1 MLQSMLLYLWLP
13 FDSTSKPREGRQ
25 YKRGDI
31 LYLWEKEAGEQ
42 RHSAWNLLVMEGR
55 RIYLR
60 ILNIVFIDLF
70 YFVIGATRKVFFYTV
85 IQLLD
90 CFSSAG
96 VRKNKNAQWM
106 DVWITGRRSA
116 QEPQQQPS
124 VWKIPNKGSKNG
136 GKWRAGNGNN

>member
-1 MLQSMLLYLWLP
+1 M
-13 FDSTSKPREGRQ
+13 
-25 YKRGDI
+25 
-31 LYLWEKEAGEQ
+31 
-42 RHSAWNLLVMEGR
+42 MERR

-96 VRKNKNAQWM
+96 VRKTKTHNEWMSGLQNIAQPKSLNTTQCLK
-106 DVWITGRRSA
+106 DA
-116 QEPQQQPS
+116 QQREQE
-124 VWKIPNKGSKNG
+124 WG
-136 GKWRAGNGNN
+136 